1 LSSGVSPFSNIAST
15 GSPGIIFIVKKLIN
29 MTVINNVIVYK
40 LFLKIYFINEI
51 YLKNLEYFIYEFL
64 LGDLNNIKNYRLILI
79 DVLKNI

>member
-1 LSSGVSPFSNIAST
+1 
-15 GSPGIIFIVKKLIN
+15 

-64 LGDLNNIKNYRLILI
+64 LGDLNNIKNYRLIF
-79 DVLKNI
+79 N

>member
-1 LSSGVSPFSNIAST
+1 
-15 GSPGIIFIVKKLIN
+15 

-79 DVLKNI
+79 DVLKNIFVFYNEINHFFNIKFFL